1 MLRFAVVERSSH
13 ARGLAAAGFA
23 VVLTALAGAC
33 GQASDPPMLGGS
45 AVEDAGDDGGGGG
58 LSVADA
64 GPPACNV
71 GVEGGVCACVDQP
84 LVLDPPTIYFVLDRS
99 GSMSESQKWTTVTQV
114 IFSVIVGLGPRA
126 DFGVTVFPDPSQD
139 ACSPGREVIAKIG
152 GDPYPGQAGSTAYAF
167 LKTLGDIGAPSGG
180 TPTAATLQAL
190 ASVLP
195 GRPGKT
201 YVVLATD
208 GGPNCDGSTTC
219 TAAMCTLNIEGDAH
233 CSLSSSNCCDP
244 SSGIASW
251 DSCLDS
257 QPTIDAVSALA
268 EVGVPVYVVGLPT
281 VPGQPEVP
289 AYVNLLDQLAQAGG
303 TARSGEPQY
312 YAVSTTDAAALRTAL
327 ASIAAKITGTC
338 TLTLDTTPAD
348 PSLVNVFF
356 DGQPVP
362 QAGPNGWTV
371 SGATV
376 TILGTSCQAILS
388 GQVLDVRVVAGC
400 PTVTQ

>member
-33 GQASDPPMLGGS
+33 GQASDPPMLGGTG
-45 AVEDAGDDGGGGG
+45 ADDAAADGGGGG
-58 LSVADA
+58 LFVADA
-64 GPPACNV
+64 GPPPCNV
-71 GVEGGVCACVDQP
+71 GVDGGVCACVDQP

-99 GSMSESQKWTTVTQV
+99 GSMNESQKWTTVQQV

-139 ACSPGREVIAKIG
+139 ECSAGREVIAKIG
-152 GDPYPGQAGSTAYAF
+152 GDPYPGQAGPTAYAF
-167 LKTLGDIGAPSGG
+167 LQTLGQIDAFGG
-180 TPTAATLQAL
+180 TPTAATLQQL
-190 ASVLP
+190 ASVLAT
-195 GRPGKT
+195 RPGKT

-208 GGPNCDGSTTC
+208 GGPNCDGSASC
-219 TAAMCTLNIEGDAH
+219 TAAMCTDNIEAAQGCPPGGPPD
-233 CSLSSSNCCDP
+233 CCADP
-244 SSGIASW
+244 SLGGALA
-251 DSCLDS
+251 CLDS

-268 EVGVPVYVVGLPT
+268 KAGVPVYVVGLPT

-327 ASIAAKITGTC
+327 ASIAARITGTC
-338 TLTLDTTPAD
+338 TLTLDTTPAE
-348 PSLVNVFF
+348 PALVNVFF
-356 DGQPVP
+356 DGRPVP